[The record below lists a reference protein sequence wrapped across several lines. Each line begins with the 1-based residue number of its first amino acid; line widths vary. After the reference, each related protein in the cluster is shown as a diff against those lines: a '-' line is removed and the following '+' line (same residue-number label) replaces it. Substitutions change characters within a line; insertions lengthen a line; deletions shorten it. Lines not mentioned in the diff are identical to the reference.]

1 MICFLNHTAKKSLF
15 NSIKLLICQIQQFE
29 QFDLETEPTTE
40 ILRAVRKNMS
50 IVHIISKNSDFF
62 LKITQR
68 NNICIIRYVNI
79 LTTYLLLYYTY
90 IYI

>member
-40 ILRAVRKNMS
+40 ILS